1 MMEGSRPPVPRHRSE
16 EVQTSPGRGRYVY
29 CVVEAEEP
37 FDLGPM
43 GIGDDDSLVYTVH
56 EAGLAAVVSET
67 PLRRYDPTREN
78 LLAHEIVNET
88 VMREHTMIPM
98 SFGTIFR
105 SDDDVTAMLRS
116 TAPELTE
123 VLAAL
128 RGKVELGLKVYWDR
142 EKAISELENERPA
155 IHALKEEIATEAN
168 GSTYFARVQLGR
180 LVEEALEERA
190 NALMWSVYEPLR
202 PLSVASRTS
211 NPIGDDMILNVA
223 FLVERVREDEFDQAV
238 KRLTTRYEDLLTF
251 KYTGPW
257 PPYRFVNIRLEVEG
271 SD

>member
-1 MMEGSRPPVPRHRSE
+1 MMERSRPPVPRRE
-16 EVQTSPGRGRYVY
+16 PDGLRTSSGRGRYVY
-29 CVVEAEEP
+29 CVVETEEP
-37 FDLGPM
+37 FELGPL
-43 GIGDDDSLVYTVH
+43 GIGSEENVVYTVH

-88 VMREHTMIPM
+88 VMREYTMIPM

-105 SDDDVTAMLRS
+105 SDDDVAALLRS
-116 TAPELTE
+116 TAPELSE
-123 VLAAL
+123 VLAAM

-142 EKAISELENERPA
+142 EKAISELERENAAVRE
-155 IHALKEEIATEAN
+155 LKAEIAADAN

-180 LVEEALEERA
+180 LVEEALDERA

-211 NPIGDDMILNVA
+211 KLIGDDMLLNVA
-223 FLVERVREDEFDQAV
+223 FLVERAREDEFDQAV
-238 KRLTTRYEDLLTF
+238 KRLTSRHEDLLTF

-257 PPYRFVNIRLEVEG
+257 PPYSFVNIRLDLEG
-271 SD
+271 TD